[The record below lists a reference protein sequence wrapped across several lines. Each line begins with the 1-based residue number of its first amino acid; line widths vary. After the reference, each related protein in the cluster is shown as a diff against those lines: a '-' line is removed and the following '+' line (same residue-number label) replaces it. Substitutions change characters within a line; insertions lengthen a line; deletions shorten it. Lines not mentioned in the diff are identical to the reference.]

1 MKALILY
8 VVFVV
13 IGAVIAGGIG
23 IYVEREISSAVS
35 LIVFLVLFFSNF
47 FVSWLAVI
55 LVMDGTLK
63 DAQGRQSQRDTERAG
78 RASLAARQAA
88 RE

>member
-13 IGAVIAGGIG
+13 IGATIAAGIG
-23 IYVEREISSAVS
+23 LYIEHAISSTVS
-35 LIVFLVLFFSNF
+35 LIVFLALFFSNF

-63 DAQGRQSQRDTERAG
+63 DAQGRQSQLDTERTG
-78 RASLAARQAA
+78 RASLAARRAQQ
-88 RE
+88 

>member
-13 IGAVIAGGIG
+13 IGAVISGGVG
-23 IYVEREISSAVS
+23 LYVEREISSSVS
-35 LIVFLVLFFSNF
+35 VIVFLALFFSNF
-47 FVSWLAVI
+47 VVSWIAVI

-63 DAQGRQSQRDTERAG
+63 DAQGRQSQLDTERTG
-78 RASLAARQAA
+78 RATLNARRAQQ
-88 RE
+88 